1 MHEVM
6 NNKYTLEIDTRTIH
20 NFILNA
26 NISI

>member
-20 NFILNA
+20 NFTLSTI
-26 NISI
+26 ISI